1 MIGSDYQDNRSKKPF
16 ESIEDSEE
24 KKDDQ
29 ESSIDLEWLKDN
41 QTTPV
46 QQNEIKKE
54 VKQVIRIHAT
64 AAKYEIAVAQQRL
77 KKVKSPRF
85 IEQTYKKIE
94 QEKLQDAGRSMYQ
107 RQPSKKEIELPVE
120 KTKHEQ
126 IRDLDTSVLEEIGEI
141 ELTHE

>member
-1 MIGSDYQDNRSKKPF
+1 MIERRKEPDCLSLIGSDYQDNRSKKPF

-107 RQPSKKEIELPVE
+107 RQPTI
-120 KTKHEQ
+120 
-126 IRDLDTSVLEEIGEI
+126 
-141 ELTHE
+141 